1 MRLCSEVYE
10 ASLGS
15 RKISDRRFGEMR
27 AMKDGDELF
36 RFGAFS
42 FNIEKL
48 KKLIV
53 DKPRDPVAYEIV
65 PWAETFLA
73 LRRDNPT
80 ARPHSIFMR
89 INYDYLDSISDAR
102 LPSRL
107 SWWK

>member
-42 FNIEKL
+42 FNIEK
-48 KKLIV
+48 
-53 DKPRDPVAYEIV
+53 RDPVAYEIV